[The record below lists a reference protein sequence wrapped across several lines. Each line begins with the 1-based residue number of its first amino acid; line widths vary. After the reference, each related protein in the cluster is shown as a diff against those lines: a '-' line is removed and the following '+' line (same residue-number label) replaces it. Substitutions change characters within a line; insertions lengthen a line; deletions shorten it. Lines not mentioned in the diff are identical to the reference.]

1 VEAPVAGQ
9 KHPQMERVRVVSACA
24 PGFTMT
30 APVRAHI
37 PSKQAIP
44 RLPTHHS
51 AAATLAPPFTYSD
64 TAYAQASLFLLSPA
78 RLPNHLLED
87 SALVRRRPKHRIK
100 LKLALPLAGGV
111 LYTQRAL

>member
-1 VEAPVAGQ
+1 MEAPVAGQ

-51 AAATLAPPFTYSD
+51 AAATLAPP
-64 TAYAQASLFLLSPA
+64 
-78 RLPNHLLED
+78 
-87 SALVRRRPKHRIK
+87 
-100 LKLALPLAGGV
+100 PL
-111 LYTQRAL
+111 T